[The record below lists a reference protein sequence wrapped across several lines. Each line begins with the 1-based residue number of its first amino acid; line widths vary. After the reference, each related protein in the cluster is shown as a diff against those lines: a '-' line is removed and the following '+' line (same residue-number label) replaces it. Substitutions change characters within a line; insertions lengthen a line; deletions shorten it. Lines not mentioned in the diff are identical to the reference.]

1 MKNKI
6 FDKWVEKGSFL
17 SVSDRTIFVI
27 DTNKPIN
34 KPILCI
40 LHGFPTSSFDYWKVI
55 DQLAKEYRIIIH
67 DHLGFGL
74 SDKPIDYS
82 YSLVDQTDIAIKLW
96 EQLNVESAIILA
108 HDYGTSIATE
118 LMARDNLG
126 HLKIKIEQ
134 FVLCNGSIHIELA
147 KLRVMQKLLRNRFIG
162 NFIAKISSKA
172 ILSKN
177 LKNIYFDP
185 SKIDQGEI
193 DTIWSMMI
201 HNNGRGVLAQVSRYT
216 IERHV
221 LWHRWIG
228 ALQQTKR
235 PIKILWPKNDPIAIA
250 EMAKVIFKETKHS
263 QLVWLP
269 NVGHFPML
277 EKPALWTDEVI
288 KSINNPIC

>member
-1 MKNKI
+1 MKNKT
-6 FDKWVEKGSFL
+6 FDSWVEKGSFL
-17 SVSDRTIFVI
+17 SVSGRTIFVI

-55 DQLAKEYRIIIH
+55 DQLAKEYRVIIH

-118 LMARDNLG
+118 LMARDNQG

-185 SKIDQGEI
+185 SKIDQDEI

-201 HNNGRGVLAQVSRYT
+201 RNNGRHVLAQVSRYT

-235 PIKILWPKNDPIAIA
+235 PIKILWPDNDPIAVA
-250 EMAKVIFKETKHS
+250 EMAKVIFKETKYS